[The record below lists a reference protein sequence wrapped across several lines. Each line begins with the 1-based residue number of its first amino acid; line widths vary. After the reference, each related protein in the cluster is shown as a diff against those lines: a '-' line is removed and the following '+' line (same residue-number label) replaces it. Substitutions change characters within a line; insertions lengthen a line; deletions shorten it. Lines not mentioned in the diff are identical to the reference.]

1 MRRTPT
7 AVVAEVQMATVL
19 LQDYVDP
26 RKRYALD
33 PESGAVIESM
43 VRGDA
48 KDNLSMAGFGVFR
61 TIGLLSNRSRLFVAA
76 YADHDT
82 LWVRIGNEVFD
93 LAERDFEIKR
103 TAPAPFVKRFSIS
116 RRGQVLLSLV
126 YFYVDHQVW
135 PDNGDIFT
143 LIERTA
149 ATPSAHEGFAY
160 IWRAKKDGR
169 DITSKEFLEELERFR
184 HARSGS

>member
-1 MRRTPT
+1 MTT
-7 AVVAEVQMATVL
+7 FL

-33 PESGAVIESM
+33 LESGAVTETM
-43 VRGDA
+43 VRSDA
-48 KDNLSMAGFGVFR
+48 KDITSTAGFGAFR
-61 TIGLLSNRSRLFVAA
+61 TVGLLHKSRLFVAA
-76 YADHDT
+76 YADDNT
-82 LWVRIGNEVFD
+82 LLVRIGNEVFD
-93 LAERDFEIKR
+93 LSERDFEVKR
-103 TAPAPFVKRFSIS
+103 AAPAPFVKRFSIS

-126 YFYVDHQVW
+126 YFYVDHKVW

-143 LIERTA
+143 LIERAA

-169 DITSKEFLEELERFR
+169 DITSKEFLEELESFR
-184 HARSGS
+184 RTRGG